1 MLRKKLGY
9 IVMGAVM
16 GSIFTFSTGVFADT
30 SKLVSAYLANHIR
43 FEFDGEVKKPS
54 EDKPAIIYKD
64 SVYVPIRF
72 IAEGAGMPVTWNAK
86 TQMVEVKTPEPQ
98 IIEKEVYIEVPKE
111 ENKVEEKKEEKEEK
125 KDLREYHT
133 LPISK
138 TYTNV
143 EVKAISMLADE
154 NETKVF
160 FSVENK
166 DSYPLQLIQSETII
180 EVDGVPYKMSD
191 KPSGFWDTNWYNDIR
206 KDEIREGYIIFN
218 EIPEDAKGIHI
229 VLKIVQNDG
238 SGKYTE
244 VPFDLKVTNNNR

>member
-30 SKLVSAYLANHIR
+30 SKLVSAYLANYIR
-43 FEFDGEVKKPS
+43 FEFDGEIKKPS

-72 IAEGAGMPVTWNAK
+72 IAEGAGMPITWNAK
-86 TQMVEVKTPEPQ
+86 TQTVEIKTPEPQ
-98 IIEKEVYIEVPKE
+98 IIEKEIYIEMPKE
-111 ENKVEEKKEEKEEK
+111 DKIENPEKEEEK
-125 KDLREYHT
+125 KDSRDYQT
-133 LPISK
+133 LPLTK
-138 TYTNV
+138 TYTNM
-143 EVKAISMLADE
+143 EVKAITMLAEE
-154 NETKVF
+154 NQTQIF
-160 FSVENK
+160 FAVENK
-166 DSYPLQLIQSETII
+166 DSYPLQLIQSETVI
-180 EVDGVPYKMSD
+180 EVDGIPYKISD
-191 KPSGFWDTNWYNDIR
+191 KPSSYWDTNWYNDIR

-218 EIPEDAKGIHI
+218 EIPDDAKGIHI

-244 VPFDLKVTNNNR
+244 VPFDLKVTNNNK